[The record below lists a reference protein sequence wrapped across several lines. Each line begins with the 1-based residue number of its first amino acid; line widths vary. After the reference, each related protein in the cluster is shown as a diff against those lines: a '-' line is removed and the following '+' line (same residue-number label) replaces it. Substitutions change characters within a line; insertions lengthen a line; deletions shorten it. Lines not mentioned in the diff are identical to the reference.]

1 MRKLS
6 FIAFSM
12 LVAASPMMAQS
23 AGPAG
28 AIGGY
33 VVDAHGAAVAGAVVR
48 YQRIVQYVHAASG
61 LQPVPREA
69 IATGQIQTDG
79 GGAFAVP
86 DLPVGDYNLCASAPS
101 TAYLDP
107 CVWGQALRTTVSSAV
122 AASTTIVLQRGVFLN
137 VRVNDP
143 LQLLSPLVDG
153 PLTPSKLAVGVVY
166 ANRAYR
172 GAHNINAAS
181 MGRDYQLAIPVGT
194 PFTLWLFSRDVTLAD
209 SNGAPIPASGSATPV
224 VAVAGQDQTFT
235 FTVSGRAQQ

>member
-1 MRKLS
+1 MRRLS

-61 LQPVPREA
+61 LQPVPGEA

-122 AASTTIVLQRGVFLN
+122 AASATIVLQRGVFLN

-166 ANRAYR
+166 GN
-172 GAHNINAAS
+172 S
-181 MGRDYQLAIPVGT
+181 
-194 PFTLWLFSRDVTLAD
+194 
-209 SNGAPIPASGSATPV
+209 SGGCLP
-224 VAVAGQDQTFT
+224 
-235 FTVSGRAQQ
+235 R